1 MWTIISR
8 RQALRLSGYS
18 VAALSMGRA
27 CLAQT
32 YPDKPIKLVV
42 PFGPGGP
49 SDVAA
54 RLMTQF
60 IPATLGQPLVVE
72 NRPGAGG
79 AIGSRFVA
87 GSDPDGYTLLVAN
100 NATLCVVP
108 ALLKNP
114 GYDPIKS
121 FAPVAQLTESTLVFT
136 IPNRVPANTVR
147 EFVEYVKSR
156 PGKLSYASAGVGN
169 LTQLVAEVF
178 KLKTGTDLV
187 HVPYKSGSEMVTAIL
202 SEQVDL
208 AFPDVSILLPLVRE
222 KKLKAL
228 AVTAGRRHPEMPDVP
243 TMVESG
249 VPDFVMTFWSGIVAP
264 AGTPEPIVSQLNAA
278 INKGLAADEVKST
291 VAKIGAEPRPGS
303 TEEFRRFVEAE
314 THKWADIVRI
324 AGLKP
329 Q

>member
-1 MWTIISR
+1 MSIVMSR
-8 RQALRLSGYS
+8 RR
-18 VAALSMGRA
+18 ALSLSAGLLMASGVGRTA
-27 CLAQT
+27 RAQA
-32 YPDKPIKLVV
+32 YPDKPIRLVV
-42 PFGPGGP
+42 PLGPGGP

-54 RLMTQF
+54 RLMTQV
-60 IPATLGQPLVVE
+60 IPAALGQPLVVE

-87 GSDPDGYTLLVAN
+87 SSEPDGYTLMLAN

-114 GYDPIKS
+114 GYDPVKS

-136 IPNRVPANTVR
+136 VPNRVPANTVP
-147 EFVEYVKSR
+147 EFIAYVKSR
-156 PGKLSYASAGVGN
+156 SGKLSYASAGVGN
-169 LTQLVAEVF
+169 LTQLLAEVF
-178 KLKTGTDLV
+178 KAKTGVDLV
-187 HVPYKSGSEMVTAIL
+187 HVPYKSGGEMVTAIL

-208 AFPDVSILLPLVRE
+208 AFPDISILLPLVRE

-228 AVTAGRRHPEMPDVP
+228 AVTAGRRHPELPGVP

-264 AGTPEPIVSQLNAA
+264 AGTPESVVSRLNAA
-278 INKGLAADEVKST
+278 ISAGLATDDVKAT
-291 VAKIGAEPRPGS
+291 VAKIGAETRPGS
-303 TEEFRRFVEAE
+303 IGEFRRFVEAE
-314 THKWADIVRI
+314 SRKWADIIRI
-324 AGLKP
+324 AGLEP